1 MNNPVYVKLKV
12 QAIENTVALSISGPK
27 ENLSLGVTEKIVGGG
42 MLPWYEGSY
51 ETTPKIE
58 AQVLETENKSMR
70 SNLTIKAISYSSV
83 SNPSGGETINIA
95 YEE

>member
-1 MNNPVYVKLKV
+1 MNPVSVKLKLHK
-12 QAIENTVALSISGPK
+12 IENEIPLRVLDPRHKISFGIK
-27 ENLSLGVTEKIVGGG
+27 EEIVGGDI
-42 MLPWYEGSY
+42 LPWYEGDY
-51 ETTPKIE
+51 EMTPKIE

-70 SNLTIKAISYSSV
+70 HDLTIKAISFSSV